1 MNDEGGQ
8 ATYHNLHGA
17 LDELRNV
24 FGGAGKLEYHHEKDN
39 ETWRSEPGLPRRS
52 SAFTISS

>member
-17 LDELRNV
+17 LNELRNV

-39 ETWRSEPGLPRRS
+39 ETWIDAEVDARLHGH
-52 SAFTISS
+52 A